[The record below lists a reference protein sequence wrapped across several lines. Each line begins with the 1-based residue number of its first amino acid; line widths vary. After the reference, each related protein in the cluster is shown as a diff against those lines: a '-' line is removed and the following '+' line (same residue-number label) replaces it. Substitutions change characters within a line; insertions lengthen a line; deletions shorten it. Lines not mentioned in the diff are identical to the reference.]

1 MQASPGK
8 ISVPTKV
15 INDTINKVI
24 RPNRIL
30 LIIFAM
36 LFIACSSEVAQSYST
51 GEEVYEARCSACHGT
66 DFEGRVGPALDASS
80 ESASMPDSYWVQTIT
95 KGKGSMPAQRLTD
108 NEVTMVIEYIRS
120 NH

>member
-1 MQASPGK
+1 
-8 ISVPTKV
+8 
-15 INDTINKVI
+15 
-24 RPNRIL
+24 
-30 LIIFAM
+30 M
-36 LFIACSSEVAQSYST
+36 LFIACSSDVAQSYST

-108 NEVTMVIEYIRS
+108 NEVTMVICLLYTSPSPRDGLLS
-120 NH
+120 RMPSSA